1 MSLLVALL
9 AIQVP
14 MGLPDNARNI
24 PARQVRAL
32 VADYGDCIVK
42 REAARASAAI
52 LAGLN
57 SNELLDRYPQLMQ
70 ESCLHNRLGE
80 RVEVRFSGDQY
91 RFAIADALVRRE
103 LAAVP
108 PPVLDDVASLD
119 HHGPAGPPTSDAK
132 DRPLEGRALELAMRD
147 YEVDRAAHYLWRYGE
162 CVVRVDP
169 AAAKAMLM
177 TDPASPEEGVRFAAM
192 SNALGTCLG
201 EGRTLEFGKAALR
214 GTIAVNYYRLA
225 KTPRAAVAV
234 QAKGA
239 AQ

>member
-1 MSLLVALL
+1 MSLLLAL
-9 AIQVP
+9 AAVQVP

-24 PARQVRAL
+24 PAKQVRAL

-52 LAGLN
+52 LAGLG

-80 RVEVRFSGDQY
+80 RVEVRFAGDQY
-91 RFAIADALVRRE
+91 RFAIADALVRQE
-103 LAAVP
+103 LAQVP
-108 PPVLDDVASLD
+108 PPILDDVAPLD
-119 HHGPAGPPTSDAK
+119 HRGPAAPPTTDAK
-132 DRPLEGRALELAMRD
+132 GRPLQGRALEQAMRS
-147 YEVDRAAHYLWRYGE
+147 YEVDRAAHYMWRYGE
-162 CVVRVDP
+162 CVVRLDP
-169 AAAKAMLM
+169 AAAKALLL
-177 TDPASPEEGVRFAAM
+177 TEPASPEEGAQFAAM
-192 SNALGTCLG
+192 GAALDTCLG

-225 KTPRAAVAV
+225 KAPQAAATPS
-234 QAKGA
+234 AKGT